1 MLRSQDHVFQ
11 IMPIFYTNHMNMSFH
26 GNQIED
32 IVAILLQKRSIG
44 IPNGTKWNVY
54 GGFKYDHQILHK
66 KLV

>member
-11 IMPIFYTNHMNMSFH
+11 IVPISYIDHMNMSFH

-44 IPNGTKWNVY
+44 IPNGTKWNVSGEFY
-54 GGFKYDHQILHK
+54 I
-66 KLV
+66 